1 MDQKIF
7 DTSEEPLFLKVR
19 SRDTVLVGENEIC
32 KVLSF
37 IGGARDPRAP
47 TIFQVANFDTGEI
60 KFVHG
65 EEVREIV
72 CTYEAEIQK
81 RLESP
86 TEGPI
91 SNFLPTVENY
101 KKKIGKKKL
110 SGNELKKR
118 LDSSTSTEQQ

>member
-1 MDQKIF
+1 M
-7 DTSEEPLFLKVR
+7 
-19 SRDTVLVGENEIC
+19 
-32 KVLSF
+32 
-37 IGGARDPRAP
+37 
-47 TIFQVANFDTGEI
+47 
-60 KFVHG
+60 HG